1 MLHFYSKNWR
11 KSISNRASLQSGR
24 PPRARPRRHAPGRL
38 GRPPASPSEPPTR
51 LLRPLAP
58 SQRSSLLTHAARV
71 PRPSNAAPPYV
82 LPARCRTDAARS
94 SSPCPRRP
102 PLSLRP
108 AATSSG
114 CGPFASRVVLPS
126 TLPFLYHS
134 SPTRPPGQP
143 SPSLAGNSSRSGHHL
158 WPPASRSPEQ
168 LHPCPTPQTGP

>member
-1 MLHFYSKNWR
+1 MLHFYSKIWR

-82 LPARCRTDAARS
+82 LPCPTPYEAARS
-94 SSPCPRRP
+94 SSPCPRCPSPVLLLALRYIGAAVPSPRRAEPPPPNADCAARRP
-102 PLSLRP
+102 PCARP
-108 AATSSG
+108 RRAPVA
-114 CGPFASRVVLPS
+114 
-126 TLPFLYHS
+126 
-134 SPTRPPGQP
+134 GQ
-143 SPSLAGNSSRSGHHL
+143 LQAK
-158 WPPASRSPEQ
+158 
-168 LHPCPTPQTGP
+168 